1 MGQIKIKWFYF
12 SRSGTNTLGL
22 VFFCLIFGSLVGT
35 LGAKGQVVI
44 DFFQAIFEVIMK
56 MVTGVMWFT
65 PVGVSSV
72 IAGKILDVENVGEWL
87 VRLLWRAVVVR

>member
-1 MGQIKIKWFYF
+1 M
-12 SRSGTNTLGL
+12 GL
-22 VFFCLIFGSLVGT
+22 VFFCLVFGSLLGT

-72 IAGKILDVENVGEWL
+72 IAGKILGVNDVGEL
-87 VRLLWRAVVVR
+87 NLKQPS

>member
-1 MGQIKIKWFYF
+1 M
-12 SRSGTNTLGL
+12 
-22 VFFCLIFGSLVGT
+22 
-35 LGAKGQVVI
+35 I

-72 IAGKILDVENVGEWL
+72 IAGKILGVNDVGEL
-87 VRLLWRAVVVR
+87 DVSVVFFYIKRT

>member
-1 MGQIKIKWFYF
+1 M
-12 SRSGTNTLGL
+12 
-22 VFFCLIFGSLVGT
+22 FGSLLGT

-72 IAGKILDVENVGEWL
+72 IAGKILGVENVGEFGATAM
-87 VRLLWRAVVVR
+87 VS